1 MRTTPPRR
9 TATAT
14 ARRAG
19 PGLASKTRAMATL
32 RSTAVAVAEAVAQA
46 VAVCCRLRIW
56 IRPADGTSRG
66 YRRVCPHTHPR
77 ALPPIYAH
85 AHTHAQR
92 PLRRALAA
100 PPLRDDVRALG
111 RAHAR
116 RARLVPQRRDAARQA
131 RGLRHRRGLARRPR
145 PPRRRRR
152 RARGRRPPPRA
163 VAAVRLPVHSII
175 HPSVRSFFHS
185 FIRCVF
191 LAPAPSVPYSKL
203 RSIRSIAYTRPPV
216 TDAPSPQSLLSIS
229 LSRLSL
235 VAYFLPS
242 SAGLC
247 IYLSMLWTTPH
258 RARARDDP
266 RRLATRDAARSAA
279 PWTLLALTFR
289 IALDARSLAHW
300 LQVTGCWLLV
310 TGYYYYVLL
319 VLILVV

>member
-1 MRTTPPRR
+1 MLTPRPPRAASARQPTRPTACPPPSPPPSSPTAAGAAAATAAARPTRSRMRTTPPRR

-203 RSIRSIAYTRPPV
+203 RSIRSIAYTHLA
-216 TDAPSPQSLLSIS
+216 APSPPVSSFSIS
-229 LSRLSL
+229 LSL
-235 VAYFLPS
+235 VVCHLFLVIVRRTLYIS
-242 SAGLC
+242 
-247 IYLSMLWTTPH
+247 IYAMDHAAP
-258 RARARDDP
+258 RARARRP
-266 RRLATRDAARSAA
+266 
-279 PWTLLALTFR
+279 
-289 IALDARSLAHW
+289 
-300 LQVTGCWLLV
+300 
-310 TGYYYYVLL
+310 
-319 VLILVV
+319 